1 MLKIVVAVKHDLCRT
16 PIYDIKRGWG
26 RNKNLQIFGLVTK
39 SKTTFIFPNFTLCKF
54 ILIQIRRLLQDR
66 SNLDKELIRTQQ
78 ELTKV
83 EGKLQNVVREKSALA
98 TQVASLE
105 KDLMDIKK
113 SKEVLKTKV

>member
-1 MLKIVVAVKHDLCRT
+1 MILKENNYCRFS
-16 PIYDIKRGWG
+16 DFWAACQG
-26 RNKNLQIFGLVTK
+26 QD
-39 SKTTFIFPNFTLCKF
+39 NFLFFSELTLCKL

-83 EGKLQNVVREKSALA
+83 EGKLQNVVREKSTLA

-105 KDLMDIKK
+105 KDLIDIKK